1 MYYESSHN
9 DQIITQ
15 SVWLDC
21 DGSQDDATVSG
32 HDTAALKAKIRYLP
46 RDKDAALHASQS
58 ITSLIKAMSLDEF
71 FECISC
77 CGRFNKDQGV
87 FCVSGVHFICY
98 DDECID
104 NLINDQISKLQYQ
117 ENNLLCSVCKMP
129 YDLKE
134 IVTKVSTELFR
145 KLQNA
150 HVDARVAVL
159 QQKMDRQMKEYAKK
173 LYEDYNN
180 DHTAELTKQQALEYA
195 AQAREQ
201 VLNLQCPHCKMP
213 YAEFDGCMTLTCE
226 SCKGHFCGYCHQTS
240 NDSRG
245 EHQHVRLCRDNL
257 SPDASYYATTD
268 QVRRA
273 QAQYRR
279 NQLNKF
285 LNQFKK
291 ELRNSI
297 VLELGVDL
305 ADLGL
310 DANAFIDGFEHPLH

>member
-1 MYYESSHN
+1 MDLLIN
-9 DQIITQ
+9 DQIVTQ

-21 DGSQDDATVSG
+21 DGSQDDAPVRG
-32 HDTAALKAKIRYLP
+32 HDTVALKAKIRYLP

-87 FCVSGVHFICY
+87 FCVSGAHFICC

-104 NLINDQISKLQYQ
+104 NLINDQIPKLQYQ
-117 ENNLLCSVCKMP
+117 ENNLLCSVCKIP

-134 IVTKVSTELFR
+134 IATKASAEHFR
-145 KLQNA
+145 KLQSA

-159 QQKMDRQMKEYAKK
+159 QQEMDRKVKEYAKR

-180 DHTAELTKQQALEYA
+180 GNTAELTKQQALEYA

-201 VLNLQCPHCKMP
+201 ALNLQCPHCKTP
-213 YAEFDGCMTLTCE
+213 YAEFDGCMALTCA
-226 SCKGHFCGYCHQTS
+226 SCKGFFCGYCHQTCK
-240 NDSRG
+240 DG
-245 EHQHVRLCRDNL
+245 MGAHQHVRLCRDNL
-257 SPDASYYATTD
+257 CPKRTYYATAD
-268 QVRRA
+268 QVRTA

-285 LNQFKK
+285 LNQVQERVTKFH
-291 ELRNSI
+291 RVRVRGRFS
-297 VLELGVDL
+297 
-305 ADLGL
+305 
-310 DANAFIDGFEHPLH
+310 